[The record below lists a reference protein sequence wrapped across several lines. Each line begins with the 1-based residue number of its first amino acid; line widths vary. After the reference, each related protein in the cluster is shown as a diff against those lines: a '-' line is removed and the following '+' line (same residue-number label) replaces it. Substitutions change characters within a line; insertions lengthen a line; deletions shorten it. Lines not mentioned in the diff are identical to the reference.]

1 MPQSGTA
8 DQAAAT
14 AAQPA
19 RVGQLQ
25 LARPSTAA
33 STASCVAQ
41 ARCPACGG
49 VSPLF
54 LSACV
59 DCGEPLQA
67 LAPEFGLRALTRHV
81 TAASLLL
88 LVLGTGLVWLL
99 G

>member
-1 MPQSGTA
+1 
-8 DQAAAT
+8 
-14 AAQPA
+14 
-19 RVGQLQ
+19 
-25 LARPSTAA
+25 
-33 STASCVAQ
+33 
-41 ARCPACGG
+41 

-88 LVLGTGLVWLL
+88 LVLGAGMVWLL

>member
-1 MPQSGTA
+1 
-8 DQAAAT
+8 
-14 AAQPA
+14 
-19 RVGQLQ
+19 V
-25 LARPSTAA
+25 
-33 STASCVAQ
+33 SCVAQ

-67 LAPEFGLRALTRHV
+67 LAPEVGLRVLTRHV

>member
-1 MPQSGTA
+1 MPQFQTA
-8 DQAAAT
+8 EHAAAT

-25 LARPSTAA
+25 LAPLSAAA
-33 STASCVAQ
+33 STESRAAQ
-41 ARCPACGG
+41 TRCPSCGG

-81 TAASLLL
+81 TVASLLL
-88 LVLGTGLVWLL
+88 LVLGAGLVWLL